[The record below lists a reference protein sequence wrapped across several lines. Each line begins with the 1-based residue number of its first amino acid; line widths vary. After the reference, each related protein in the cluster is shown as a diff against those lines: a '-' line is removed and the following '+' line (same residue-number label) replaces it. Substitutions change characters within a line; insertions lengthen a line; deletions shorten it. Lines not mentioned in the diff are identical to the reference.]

1 MLETLVLTETGQ
13 GIAEQEAV
21 HEMWMNY
28 VGLLR
33 TEDKGR
39 LRMIKELWPEAEL
52 WAWHS
57 SSLKWGM
64 RTRGIHR
71 QRCVVSL
78 PVDYFLAGVGT
89 SHPQFGRVHPSKRY
103 MLQNIHDSTQRR
115 SLTNLQRGA
124 HVRVQNAQRSTRQ
137 ENREMVPLVSEKL
150 RHLLNGHY

>member
-52 WAWHS
+52 
-57 SSLKWGM
+57 
-64 RTRGIHR
+64 
-71 QRCVVSL
+71 
-78 PVDYFLAGVGT
+78 
-89 SHPQFGRVHPSKRY
+89 
-103 MLQNIHDSTQRR
+103 
-115 SLTNLQRGA
+115 
-124 HVRVQNAQRSTRQ
+124 
-137 ENREMVPLVSEKL
+137 
-150 RHLLNGHY
+150 